1 MKIYVDYQFVESGAL
16 LTFLLSFTSVKI
28 EWTRHVLENIE
39 PKAKEKPAMSSQA
52 RAVQI

>member
-1 MKIYVDYQFVESGAL
+1 MKIYVDYEFVGSGDL

>member
-1 MKIYVDYQFVESGAL
+1 MQINVNYQFVGSGDL
-16 LTFLLSFTSVKI
+16 LTCLLGFTSVKI

-39 PKAKEKPAMSSQA
+39 PNANEKPAMSSQA

>member
-1 MKIYVDYQFVESGAL
+1 MPINVNYQFDGSRDL

-28 EWTRHVLENIE
+28 EWTRQVLENIE
-39 PKAKEKPAMSSQA
+39 PNAKEKPAMSSQA